1 MNKLLHIASRVLLA
15 QIFIIAGFGK
25 IGGYAG
31 TQGYMEAMGVPGV
44 LLPLVIILELGG
56 GIALVLGYQTRIV
69 AFLLAGFCL
78 LTALI
83 FHNFLADSTQMVMF
97 MKNLAIAGGL
107 LLLVQH
113 GATEP
118 SLDGRQQP

>member
-1 MNKLLHIASRVLLA
+1 MNKLLDILSRLLLA
-15 QIFIIAGFGK
+15 QLFIIAGFGK

-56 GIALVLGYQTRIV
+56 GIALLLGYRTKIV
-69 AFLLAGFCL
+69 ALLLAGFCL
-78 LTALI
+78 LSALF
-83 FHNFLADSTQMVMF
+83 FHNFLVDSSQMVMF

-113 GATEP
+113 GANEP
-118 SLDGRQQP
+118 SLDSRQRS

>member
-1 MNKLLHIASRVLLA
+1 MNKLLDILSRLLLA
-15 QIFIIAGFGK
+15 QLFIIAGFGK

-56 GIALVLGYQTRIV
+56 GIALLLGYRTKIV
-69 AFLLAGFCL
+69 ALLLAGFCL
-78 LTALI
+78 LSAVI
-83 FHNFLADSTQMVMF
+83 FHNFLVDSSQMVMF

-113 GATEP
+113 GANEP
-118 SLDGRQQP
+118 SLDSRQRS